1 MSIKKIKKYLKNWQ
15 KLSIIFFLLA
25 IFIYLN
31 FNIFMIFFNKNKSS
45 NTITLGIVNNCPPLA
60 FDAYNAPNSIKTEN
74 DESISGFDLLL
85 FQDLAKRIGKNLIIK
100 LYSFPVGVLNAVQN
114 GSIDAAIG
122 NMNITPEREKKMLA
136 IKYGFS
142 DVGILL
148 RRDDKRFQEHLN
160 SNSIPIETLNKII
173 TQSQEK
179 IKLNTMTQT
188 IYDIEILDKLQ
199 KENHLSNY
207 EKSNFKEDAVNC
219 AYEIENKSADVF
231 IFDFPVLNILELT
244 PGNEKKFKSLKI
256 THIDKEFQLPL
267 GIFVAKENKKLANS
281 LQKAIESI
289 SSSDKEKYYQKAFT
303 DYNYIQTKIRNKIS
317 FMQKLT
323 KIVQTYKNSFF
334 VSLTLAIDSL
344 LLGFMLALILV
355 HIKIFCSNV
364 SEKKFLLLSQKI
376 LLIITTFCSNF
387 AQAVP
392 IAIQALLLYNIL
404 IKQIDL
410 LKEPVGPFFI
420 SLFIILFNNAFN
432 FMNIILHHIRF
443 LDQGPIEAAYAL
455 GMNQKQVFKHIILEQ
470 ALKRTSPSIWNQFIV
485 NLKDTALFS
494 IIGLT
499 SLLWSAQRNIAIT
512 YDTITPF
519 VIVSIIYLILVSIT
533 NIISHKIH
541 KQ

>member
-15 KLSIIFFLLA
+15 KLSIIFFLLT

-45 NTITLGIVNNCPPLA
+45 NTITLGIVNGCPPLA

-74 DESISGFDLLL
+74 DESISGVDLLL
-85 FQDLAKRIGKNLIIK
+85 FQDLAKHMGKNLIIK
-100 LYSFPVGVLNAVQN
+100 LYSFPGILNAVQN

-122 NMNITPEREKKMLA
+122 NMNITPEREEQMLA

-142 DVGILL
+142 DIGILF
-148 RRDDKRFQEHLN
+148 RRNDKRFKEYLD
-160 SNSIPIETLNKII
+160 SNSIPIKTLNEII

-179 IKLNTMTQT
+179 IKLNTMTSS
-188 IYDIEILDKLQ
+188 IYDTEILNKLE
-199 KENHLSNY
+199 KENDLSNY

-219 AYEIENKSADVF
+219 AYAIENKSADVF
-231 IFDFPVLNILELT
+231 LFDFPVLNMMEST
-244 PGNEKKFKSLKI
+244 PGNKEKFKSLKI
-256 THIDKEFQLPL
+256 EGFQSLPL

-281 LQKAIESI
+281 LQKAIKFI
-289 SSSDKEKYYQKAFT
+289 LPSDKEKYYDKYYQKAFT
-303 DYNYIQTKIRNKIS
+303 DYNYIQTKILNKIS

-323 KIVQTYKNSFF
+323 KIVQIYKNSFF

-355 HIKIFCSNV
+355 HIKVFCSNV
-364 SEKKFLLLSQKI
+364 SEKKFLLLSKKI